1 MAYSI
6 SKHSM
11 SSEQW
16 SQKINK
22 KPHFV
27 QTDPGPALGM
37 VVPAQL
43 SWSDLVYKGVL
54 DLLTSSS
61 EIATINSVA
70 LVTWDLGAIWAVT
83 VGGNTDLTQFRRKS

>member
-1 MAYSI
+1 M
-6 SKHSM
+6 
-11 SSEQW
+11 
-16 SQKINK
+16 NK

-27 QTDPGPALGM
+27 QTDPRPARGM
-37 VVPAQL
+37 LVPAQL

-70 LVTWDLGAIWAVT
+70 LVT
-83 VGGNTDLTQFRRKS
+83 